1 MAKNR
6 KYEHGQNLTVPVI
19 AGTVSGGPVIVGML
33 PGVALTTRDANGNAS
48 CELGDG
54 TYTVTVTAAGNIT
67 LGQPIYITS
76 ATYALTDA
84 SGAGKQLFGH
94 ALSTSTGAG
103 AKSIDVRIAHYAVAV
118 DTPA

>member
-6 KYEHGQNLTVPVI
+6 KFEHGQNLSVAVI
-19 AGTVSGGPVIVGML
+19 AGTVSGGPVIAGML
-33 PGVALTTRDANGNAS
+33 PGVALTDRRADGTAS

-54 TYTVTVTAAGNIT
+54 VYTLTVTASGNIT
-67 LGQPIYITS
+67 IGQPIYITS
-76 ATYALTDA
+76 ATNALTDA
-84 SGAGKQLFGH
+84 AGAGKQLFGH
-94 ALSTSTGAG
+94 AVSTSTGAG

>member
-6 KYEHGQNLTVPVI
+6 VYEHGQNLTVPVI
-19 AGTVSGGPVIVGML
+19 SGTVSGGPVIIGML
-33 PGVALTTRDANGNAS
+33 PGVALTTRDAAGNAS

-54 TYTVTVTAAGNIT
+54 AYTVTVTATGNIT

-84 SGAGKQLFGH
+84 VGAGKQLFGH

-103 AKSIDVRIAHYAVAV
+103 AKSIDVKVAPYAVSV